1 MLTRT
6 TSYILTK
13 LLKSNV
19 FFYIENLTLNSYG
32 NVIIGTV
39 KSINIGEEDSAKEE
53 LFKKYELNEVA
64 DVELINI
71 EKQGFLMKGN

>member
-1 MLTRT
+1 MLIRT
-6 TSYILTK
+6 TSYTPTK
-13 LLKSNV
+13 LLKSN
-19 FFYIENLTLNSYG
+19 FLLLSILKAPFSYG

-39 KSINIGEEDSAKEE
+39 KSINIEEENSAKEE